1 MKYNGYKDLKVFQ
14 LAYKLAMD
22 VFKITKAFPR
32 EEKYSIID
40 QIRRSSRSI
49 PSNIAEAWKKRLYPK
64 MFVSKLIDAAGESG
78 ETEVWINI
86 AQDSGYLSLENYTI
100 LTSGYDEVN
109 RMLYRMIEKPE
120 KFVIKKA
127 NKV

>member
-22 VFKITKAFPR
+22 FFKITKAFPR

-86 AQDSGYLSLENYTI
+86 A
-100 LTSGYDEVN
+100 
-109 RMLYRMIEKPE
+109 
-120 KFVIKKA
+120 
-127 NKV
+127 